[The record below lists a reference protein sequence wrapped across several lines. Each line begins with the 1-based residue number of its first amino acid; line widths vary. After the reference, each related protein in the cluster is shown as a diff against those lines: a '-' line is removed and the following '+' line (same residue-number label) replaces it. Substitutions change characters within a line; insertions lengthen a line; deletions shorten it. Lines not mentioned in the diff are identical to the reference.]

1 MSEEQEKA
9 LAQEVAKRLD
19 GIVQL
24 YGRPEDNF
32 GKTVHFMDLPALT
45 RSLMTAAFQEG
56 VRFSQDKM
64 KEIQEEAFE
73 KTKKEMLHL

>member
-1 MSEEQEKA
+1 MSEEQQKA
-9 LAQEVAKRLD
+9 LAQEIVKRLD

-56 VRFSQDKM
+56 IRFSEEKF
-64 KEIQEEAFE
+64 KEIQAEAFE
-73 KTKKEMLHL
+73 KTKKEMLNL